1 VHTEIVEGSHRRFG
15 IRARTDILPRV
26 SGELHQAF
34 AVLLEGETGPAARS
48 ALEAVRAA
56 ALRMARADGRR
67 PADHDDCAQEVAFKL
82 WKRLAMGD
90 CPVRVVSAGAC
101 AGYVRTMVTHWL
113 TDRQRRERARR
124 SHGERL
130 RHESASR
137 PESAEEQAVSHED
150 EAHERAR
157 ASRVRALLERLA
169 RSAIERR
176 QPRHRAHLEQ
186 GWREIS
192 AMVFEGTPLSVLL
205 AGELGTR
212 ARDAAY
218 KRHQRTREALEDALD
233 ALAID
238 GGLDGEELELGRLA
252 IAALA
257 RCQRTGAS
265 GVDEESS

>member
-1 VHTEIVEGSHRRFG
+1 
-15 IRARTDILPRV
+15 V

-34 AVLLEGETGPAARS
+34 AVLLEGETGPAARA
-48 ALEAVRAA
+48 ALAAVRAT

-90 CPVRVVSAGAC
+90 CPVRVVSAAAC
-101 AGYVRTMVTHWL
+101 AAYVRRMVSNWL
-113 TDRQRRERARR
+113 TDRQRREGARR

-130 RHESASR
+130 RHEGASG
-137 PESAEEQAVSHED
+137 PESAEELAVSHED
-150 EAHERAR
+150 GAEERAR
-157 ASRVRALLERLA
+157 ARRVRALLERLA

-176 QPRHRAHLEQ
+176 QPRHRGHLEQ
-186 GWREIS
+186 GWREIT
-192 AMVFEGTPLSVLL
+192 AMVFEGTPLSMLL
-205 AGELGTR
+205 AGELERGTR

-233 ALAID
+233 ALAI
-238 GGLDGEELELGRLA
+238 GGELDGEELELARLA
-252 IAALA
+252 LAALA
-257 RCQRTGAS
+257 RCQRTDAG